1 MMSNLETKDFKE
13 RYISQFQNYENTL
26 NGQTKT
32 FLHELRKS
40 AIASLNEMSFPTQK
54 VEEWKYTNINPIL
67 KHNFIHPLSAD
78 KLSDTK
84 NEIEKY
90 LFSGFDYHLVV
101 IVNGIYSEELS
112 DIRNLPNGVVVGS
125 LDKISRE
132 NPNLIKENFGKHVKL
147 QNAFNFL
154 NAAYSNDGLVVIVP
168 DNVVLDKPIQ
178 VLYLNGSNS
187 DEMLSVPRSFIFSGK
202 NSEASIIAN
211 YKGFGSKAYLSNN
224 INEFVLEQNAHLNYY
239 KVQNESAN
247 SYHIDLTD
255 GYQNR
260 DSVFNH
266 LSLSFGGS
274 IVRNDLASM
283 LDDENI
289 QTHYYGLYIGSK
301 DQHIDNYTFVDHAKP
316 NCESNELYKGIL
328 DDSARGVFTGRIL
341 VRQDAQKTNAYQSN
355 KAVLLSAKA
364 QVDTKPQLEI
374 FADDVKCSHG
384 AAIGRLDEVAYFYIL
399 SRGVP
404 ENLAKSMLIK
414 AYASDVLDNVT
425 IEEFKEQ
432 LNHMI
437 FETLHTVEIE

>member
-1 MMSNLETKDFKE
+1 MNKTEIQNSKE
-13 RYISQFQNYENTL
+13 WYISQFNNFETKL

-32 FLHELRKS
+32 FLHDIRKDALIQLS
-40 AIASLNEMSFPTQK
+40 EMNFPTLK
-54 VEEWKYTNINPIL
+54 DEEWRYTNVNPIL
-67 KHNFIHPLSAD
+67 KQNFVHPLNVE
-78 KLSDTK
+78 KTNLTK
-84 NEIEKY
+84 EEIQKY
-90 LFSGFDYHLVV
+90 LFNGFDFHLAV

-112 DIRNLPNGVVVGS
+112 DINNLPEGIVIGS

-132 NPNLIKENFGKHVKL
+132 NPDLIKENFGKHLKL
-147 QNAFNFL
+147 KNAFNFL
-154 NAAYSNDGLVVIVP
+154 NAAYSSDGLVVFIP
-168 DNVVLDKPIQ
+168 NNKILEKPIQ
-178 VLYLNGSNS
+178 VLYLNGN
-187 DEMLSVPRSFIFSGK
+187 ENAEILSVPRSYISIGK
-202 NSEASIIAN
+202 SSEATIIAN
-211 YKGFGSKAYLSNN
+211 YRGFGSNKYLSNS
-224 INEFVLEQNAHLNYY
+224 INEFIVEQNAHLNYY
-239 KVQNESAN
+239 KVQNELEN

-266 LSLSFGGS
+266 LSLTFGGS
-274 IVRNDLASM
+274 IVRNDLSSM

-289 QTHYYGLYIGSK
+289 QTHYYGLYVGK
-301 DQHIDNYTFVDHAKP
+301 KNQHIDNYTFVDHAKP

-328 DDSARGVFTGRIL
+328 DDNSRGVFTGRIL

-355 KAVLLSAKA
+355 KAVLLTEKA

-384 AAIGRLDEVAYFYIL
+384 AAIGRLDDVAYFYIL

-404 ENLAKSMLIK
+404 ETIAKSMLIK

-437 FETLHTVEIE
+437 FESLQRVEVE